1 MINYFNSKLMTIIKG
16 KHTKLEIIN
25 KLVELV
31 DNNTNLIVDKKGF
44 SKNLH
49 EREKIGSTCIG
60 MGIAIPHARCE
71 GLKDLVIAIGL
82 LEEPA
87 LYDSLDSEP
96 IKIVVLVGAPKEKSS
111 EYLVLLSQL
120 AKIFRSKNNREIIKS
135 ARNQKEL
142 IESIME
148 IED

>member
-31 DNNTNLIVDKKGF
+31 DNNTDSIIDKEEF
-44 SKNLH
+44 LKNLY

-71 GLKDLVIAIGL
+71 RLKDLIIAIGL

-87 LYDSLDSEP
+87 LYDSLDNEP
-96 IKIVVLVGAPKEKSS
+96 IKIIVLVGAPKEKSS

-120 AKIFRSKNNREIIKS
+120 AKIFRSKNNRDLIKS
-135 ARNQKEL
+135 ARSQKEL
-142 IESIME
+142 IEAIME
-148 IED
+148 IEE